1 MPTQVAQ
8 VGNFNTISE
17 SEIAR
22 LIVETLH
29 LEIAPQDIDP
39 AEPLFGDG
47 LGLDSIDTLEIVLSV
62 SRKYGVDLRSEDHAA
77 FASVTALTSH
87 ITRHTTK

>member
-1 MPTQVAQ
+1 MPTQIAQ
-8 VGNFNTISE
+8 VGSVNTISE
-17 SEIAR
+17 GEIAR

-29 LEIAPQDIDP
+29 LEIAPQGIDS

-47 LGLDSIDTLEIVLSV
+47 LGLDSIDALEIALSI
-62 SRKYGVDLRSEDHAA
+62 SKKYGVDLRSEDRAA
-77 FASVTALTSH
+77 FDSVTALTSH

>member
-1 MPTQVAQ
+1 MPIQIAQ
-8 VGNFNTISE
+8 VSTFTTISE
-17 SEIAR
+17 GEIAR
-22 LIVETLH
+22 LIVETLQ

-47 LGLDSIDTLEIVLSV
+47 LGLDSIDTLEIVLSI
-62 SRKYGVDLRSEDHAA
+62 SNKYGVDLRSEDHAA
-77 FASVTALTSH
+77 FASVRALTSH

>member
-17 SEIAR
+17 GEIAR

-77 FASVTALTSH
+77 FASVAALTSH

>member
-1 MPTQVAQ
+1 MPTQIAR
-8 VGNFNTISE
+8 VGSFNTISE
-17 SEIAR
+17 GEIAR

-29 LEIAPQDIDP
+29 LEIVPQDIDP

-47 LGLDSIDTLEIVLSV
+47 LGLDSIDALEIVLSI
-62 SRKYGVDLRSEDHAA
+62 SRKYGVDLRSEDRAA